1 MASPAAW
8 AVAAPALPGT
18 SLSVPLGM
26 LLTSGFA
33 RALGAFAGAF
43 GVFPFCCGFLEAA
56 VSALLAPS
64 VEGCSRSSV
73 PVLEL
78 DGTEQGR
85 SVIGFVL
92 LWNIPVFSL

>member
-1 MASPAAW
+1 MASSPAAS

-26 LLTSGFA
+26 FFTSCFAKALGGFA
-33 RALGAFAGAF
+33 ESML
-43 GVFPFCCGFLEAA
+43 GVFPFCCGFLEVA

-64 VEGCSRSSV
+64 MEVWADLSV

-78 DGTEQGR
+78 DWTE
-85 SVIGFVL
+85 
-92 LWNIPVFSL
+92 